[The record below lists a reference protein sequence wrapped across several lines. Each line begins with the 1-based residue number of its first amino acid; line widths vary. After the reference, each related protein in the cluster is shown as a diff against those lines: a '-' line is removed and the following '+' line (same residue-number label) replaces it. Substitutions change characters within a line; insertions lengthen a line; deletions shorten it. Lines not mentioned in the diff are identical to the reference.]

1 MSEDGAQQLEQL
13 LESTRRILGHDDVTP
28 ESSLE
33 AIGIDSLNIVEL
45 MIAYDLIYPGI
56 TNPDE
61 VRFSGLTTM
70 LEMHTQLYGLS
81 KKANFA

>member
-56 TNPDE
+56 ANPDE
-61 VRFSGLTTM
+61 VRFSGHTTM
-70 LEMHTQLYGLS
+70 LEMHTQLYRLS
-81 KKANFA
+81 KKENSA